1 MIVDTSAF
9 VAILRGEGDAMELAL
24 KIRDAPQK
32 FFPTPCYVESCMV
45 ATKDRG
51 SEAIDAIEALLR
63 KLDLQIV
70 PFTTDMARA
79 AVDAFMAYGKGRGHE
94 AQLNFGDC
102 MAYAA
107 SKVEMMPLL
116 FKGDDFRLTD
126 VEAAL

>member
-9 VAILRGEGDAMELAL
+9 VAILRGEDDATELAL
-24 KIRDAPQK
+24 KIRDAPRK
-32 FFPTPCYVESCMV
+32 LFPAPCYVESCLV

-51 SEAIDAIEALLR
+51 SESIDAIEALLR
-63 KLDLQIV
+63 KLELEIV
-70 PFTTDMARA
+70 PLTAGMARV
-79 AVDAFMAYGKGRGHE
+79 AVDAFVAYGKGRGHK

-107 SKVEMMPLL
+107 SKVEMLPLL
-116 FKGDDFRLTD
+116 FNGNDFRLTD

>member
-9 VAILRGEGDAMELAL
+9 TAILRGESEATDFAL
-24 KIRDAPQK
+24 RVRTASRKLFPAPI
-32 FFPTPCYVESCMV
+32 YVESCFV
-45 ATKDRG
+45 AAKDRG
-51 SEAIDAIEALLR
+51 VEAIDAVDSLIRRLELE
-63 KLDLQIV
+63 IV
-70 PFTTDMARA
+70 PFTPDMARV
-79 AVDAFMAYGKGRGHE
+79 AVNAFMQYGKGRGHK

-126 VEAAL
+126 VEAAI